1 MPKRLL
7 KCSQNCALGAPW
19 ANLAIL
25 GCLLKV
31 SFFDAFFDCPKVDPK
46 SYKSAKLA
54 ADGEPDRIFG
64 AARRNERGH
73 RGGDYGEGAEIFA

>member
-1 MPKRLL
+1 ME
-7 KCSQNCALGAPW
+7 PW
-19 ANLAIL
+19 AFLGPIFAIL
-25 GCLLKV
+25 GCLLRV
-31 SFFDAFFDCPKVDPK
+31 SFFDTFFDRQEVDPK
-46 SYKSAKLA
+46 TKKYAKLA